1 MSVSSISP
9 RINFPSISATSSLSR
24 PESKPE
30 VRSPGQSGVQSPF
43 ARDCFQSGGCKGGPE
58 LTGGVDKAQ
67 TPEQMKKML
76 GQVLGKLL
84 EQLGFKREDI
94 DQALKALGMG
104 GEQAGAAGEAGA
116 GGACGA
122 GGAGGAGEAGGAAGA
137 GGCGAPS
144 AGGAEGDKAMSLEE
158 LIKLLM
164 QNPELLKQLMQ
175 NPQLLQQLMQNP
187 EAAQQSSKSSSPM
200 GELSG
205 LSRFTGSQSL
215 QLAA

>member
-9 RINFPSISATSSLSR
+9 RINFPSISATSSISR

-30 VRSPGQSGVQSPF
+30 VRSPGQSGVESPF
-43 ARDCFQSGGCKGGPE
+43 ARDSFQSGGCCGGPD
-58 LTGGVDKAQ
+58 LTGGIDKAQ
-67 TPEQMKKML
+67 TPEQFKKML

-122 GGAGGAGEAGGAAGA
+122 GGAAGA

-144 AGGAEGDKAMSLEE
+144 AEGASGDKAMSLEE
-158 LIKLLM
+158 LLKLLM
-164 QNPELLKQLMQ
+164 ENPELLQQLME
-175 NPQLLQQLMQNP
+175 NPELLQQLMQNP
-187 EAAQQSSKSSSPM
+187 EAAQQSASPV

-205 LSRFTGSQSL
+205 LSRFMDSQSI
-215 QLAA
+215 

>member
-1 MSVSSISP
+1 MSVSSIAP
-9 RINFPSISATSSLSR
+9 RINFPSISATSSISR

-43 ARDCFQSGGCKGGPE
+43 ARDSFQSGGCCGGPD

-76 GQVLGKLL
+76 GQILGKLL

-122 GGAGGAGEAGGAAGA
+122 GDAGGAAGA

-205 LSRFTGSQSL
+205 LSRFMGPQSF
-215 QLAA
+215 QIAA